1 MKPFDPRLLR
11 HARQSRAWLAL
22 LVLLGLVSAGLVIAQ
37 AELLADGISAA
48 FSRQPVG
55 RATLI
60 ALAAVFGARAL
71 AAWASEAVSYR
82 ASSAVK
88 SGLRR
93 QLLARVV
100 RLGPRWLA
108 GQQTAALTTL
118 TVTGLDALD
127 GYFARYLPQLVL
139 AVAVPAV
146 VLARVLSA
154 DLLSGMTIALT
165 LPLVPLFGALVGRV
179 TAQRA
184 RERWQVLSVLSHH
197 FLDVVTGLPT
207 LKVFGRAGDQR
218 ESIAKVTDEY
228 RRSTMATLRLAF
240 MSSFVLELVA
250 TMSVALVAVGLG
262 LRLDYGHVDLRTAL
276 LALILAPEA
285 YLPLRAAAA
294 QFHASADGLAAADQ
308 ALTIIESPA
317 GTAPEPA
324 AGPPPAE
331 PPAMTVVVDGVSVS
345 QPGRAE
351 PAPRDVSLV
360 LTPGTVTA
368 LAGPSGC
375 GKSTLIDVLL
385 GFTRPSAGRVT
396 VHGADL
402 AGLDMGA
409 WRGRVA
415 WVPQR
420 PYLFPGTVADN
431 IRLGWPDAPADA
443 VRAAA
448 RAAALGDLP
457 LETPVAERG
466 GGLSAGQ
473 QRRVAL
479 ARALLPSRADR
490 PLLLL
495 DEPTAGLDAA
505 TEDLVLATLRA
516 EAAAG
521 RTILVAAHHPAV
533 LAAADDVVALAPAPK
548 LVAA

>member
-1 MKPFDPRLLR
+1 
-11 HARQSRAWLAL
+11 
-22 LVLLGLVSAGLVIAQ
+22 
-37 AELLADGISAA
+37 
-48 FSRQPVG
+48 
-55 RATLI
+55 
-60 ALAAVFGARAL
+60 
-71 AAWASEAVSYR
+71 
-82 ASSAVK
+82 
-88 SGLRR
+88 
-93 QLLARVV
+93 
-100 RLGPRWLA
+100 
-108 GQQTAALTTL
+108 
-118 TVTGLDALD
+118 
-127 GYFARYLPQLVL
+127 
-139 AVAVPAV
+139 
-146 VLARVLSA
+146 
-154 DLLSGMTIALT
+154 
-165 LPLVPLFGALVGRV
+165 
-179 TAQRA
+179 
-184 RERWQVLSVLSHH
+184 
-197 FLDVVTGLPT
+197 
-207 LKVFGRAGDQR
+207 
-218 ESIAKVTDEY
+218 
-228 RRSTMATLRLAF
+228 
-240 MSSFVLELVA
+240 
-250 TMSVALVAVGLG
+250 
-262 LRLDYGHVDLRTAL
+262 
-276 LALILAPEA
+276 
-285 YLPLRAAAA
+285 
-294 QFHASADGLAAADQ
+294 
-308 ALTIIESPA
+308 
-317 GTAPEPA
+317 
-324 AGPPPAE
+324 
-331 PPAMTVVVDGVSVS
+331 TVVVDGVSVS
-345 QPGRAE
+345 HPGRAG
-351 PAPRDVSLV
+351 PAPQDVSLV

-457 LETPVAERG
+457 LDTPVAERG

-533 LAAADDVVALAPAPK
+533 LAAADDVVEMAPAAK